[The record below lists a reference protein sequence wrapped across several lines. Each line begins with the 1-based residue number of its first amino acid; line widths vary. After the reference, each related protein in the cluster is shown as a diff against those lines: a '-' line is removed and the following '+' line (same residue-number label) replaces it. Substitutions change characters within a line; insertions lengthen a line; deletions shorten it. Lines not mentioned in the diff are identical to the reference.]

1 MGKPNYL
8 KLAVCSAVI
17 GGLALLGWQRW
28 EYARQYVSTDNAEV
42 EGIIV
47 PIRARLSGTVVN
59 VPVQHNSAVA
69 SGDLLLQLRDDE
81 YLQQSHKAQAALDG
95 LRAATGSQGAP
106 GLLDSQAR
114 SAAANSQAAAATI
127 GQLAAGLEQAR
138 SDYQR
143 AQRLAVQGVL
153 SHQELEAAKARF
165 AALGHQLQGARNN
178 ARAAAQGSLAQQAA
192 LNLENFRIEAA
203 QADLELSRI
212 RLQDT
217 RLHAPL
223 SGIVADKHVEPGQ
236 FVVAGQ
242 KLLSL
247 VATEQLWVVA
257 NFKETQIGRV
267 RVGQPARI
275 TLDAF
280 PDTVFLGRVQSL
292 VPATGSR
299 FSLLPQE
306 NASGNF
312 TKVVQR
318 LQARIELEQVAQP
331 YQAALR
337 QGMSALVE
345 VDTADEHRL

>member
-8 KLAVCSAVI
+8 KLVVCTAVI
-17 GGLALLGWQRW
+17 GSLALLGWQRW
-28 EYARQYVSTDNAEV
+28 QYARQYVSTDNAEV

-47 PIRARLSGTVVN
+47 PIRARLSGIVVQ
-59 VPVQHNSAVA
+59 VPVRHNSQVA

-81 YLQQSHKAQAALDG
+81 YQRQQDKALAALNG

-127 GQLAAGLEQAR
+127 GQLSARLDQAR
-138 SDYQR
+138 GDFQR
-143 AQRLAVQGVL
+143 ARRLAAQGVL
-153 SHQELEAAKARF
+153 SNQDLEAAKAHF
-165 AALGHQLQGARNN
+165 DALGHQLQGARNS
-178 ARAAAQGSLAQQAA
+178 AQAATQGSLAQQAA
-192 LNLENFRIEAA
+192 LNLESYRIEAA

-217 RLHAPL
+217 RHRAPL
-223 SGIVADKHVEPGQ
+223 AGIIADKHVEPGQ

-247 VATEQLWVVA
+247 VATEHLWVVA
-257 NFKETQIGRV
+257 NFKETQINRV
-267 RVGQPARI
+267 RVGQQARI

-280 PDTVFLGRVQSL
+280 PDTVFRGRVQSL
-292 VPATGSR
+292 VPATDSR

-318 LQARIELEQVAQP
+318 LQVRIEFEQAAQP
-331 YQAALR
+331 YRAAMS

-345 VDTADEHRL
+345 VDTRDEHRL